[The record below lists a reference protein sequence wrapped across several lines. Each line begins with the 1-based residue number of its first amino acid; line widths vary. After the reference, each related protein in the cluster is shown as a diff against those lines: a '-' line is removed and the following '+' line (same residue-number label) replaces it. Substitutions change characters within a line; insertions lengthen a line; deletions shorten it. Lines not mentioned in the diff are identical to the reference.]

1 VRGVGVLL
9 GLAGAVLMP
18 VGLSLDWYEL
28 NTGDSLLKLDGW
40 DVFESTDALMV
51 LASIATVALVVTWP
65 AYVGP
70 ALMMVGAFTT
80 GFIAVQLID
89 RPGIL
94 GFAADSELSI
104 EIGAWLGLLG
114 ALLIVAAGWV
124 SRASTRRTAP
134 GREGGGFP
142 PS

>member
-18 VGLSLDWYEL
+18 IGLSLDWYEL
-28 NTGDSLLKLDGW
+28 NTGDSLFKLDGW

-51 LASIATVALVVTWP
+51 LASIATVALVVIWP
-65 AYVGP
+65 AYVGR
-70 ALMMVGAFTT
+70 ALMMLGAFTT

-94 GFAADSELSI
+94 GFAADSEVSI

-124 SRASTRRTAP
+124 SRASGPRTEP
-134 GREGGGFP
+134 GPEGGGSR